1 MPIPNVFK
9 SGNTATN
16 GCIYEG
22 QFTIG
27 VDDSFG
33 YGPTSATSFWNG
45 VSPSTWS
52 IYQNKA
58 SNGPSILTAAN
69 DSAALSIL
77 QRLGATGTTL
87 PNALAWVT
95 LQSPNTL
102 AVNRDYPSIVTSGLT
117 FQVDSGYAPSYP
129 QQGSSWYD
137 LTLNNNNPS
146 SSALN
151 SGSYSSA
158 NGGIIKL
165 PTTTPSLSAT
175 TTNVSATTYTYGAF
189 VYISATTRSN
199 FGDTSTPCIIGTRQT
214 FTTSAGPSI
223 WISGTTASTCRLGF
237 NNINFTGLTNY
248 SNSWRYFVGTQDAT
262 TQRFYVNGNQVAS
275 ATSVIS
281 SGSTDRMFIG
291 GTTSTMGGPIF
302 ASIFDMTGYTFHVY
316 NRALSASEVSQ
327 NWNALK
333 GRVGL

>member
-27 VDDSFG
+27 VDDSFN

-69 DSAALSIL
+69 DSAALTIL
-77 QRLGATGTTL
+77 QRLGATGSTL

-117 FQVDSGYAPSYP
+117 FHVDSGYAPSYP
-129 QQGSSWYD
+129 QQGNSWGD
-137 LTLNNNNPS
+137 LTLNNNNVVLP
-146 SSALN
+146 A
-151 SGSYSSA
+151 GTTYSTT
-158 NGGIIKL
+158 NGGVISY
-165 PTTTPSLSAT
+165 PQFAAVTAT
-175 TTNVSATTYTYGAF
+175 SNNVSATTYSYCAF
-189 VYISATTRSN
+189 VYISGTTAGGSI
-199 FGDTSTPCIIGTRQT
+199 DTPSFIGTRRGNVI
-214 FTTSAGPSI
+214 TSGPSI
-223 WISGTTASTCRLGF
+223 WFSGSSAATGRIGF
-237 NNINFTGLTNY
+237 NNINFTGITNY
-248 SNSWRYFVGTQDAT
+248 VNSWRYFVGTQDAT
-262 TQRFYVNGNQVAS
+262 TQRFYVNGVEV
-275 ATSVIS
+275 ATSAATITTG
-281 SGSTDRMFIG
+281 SGNSILLNTSVSGPGTATAFIW
-291 GTTSTMGGPIF
+291 PL
-302 ASIFDMTGYTFHVY
+302 TGYTYQIY
-316 NRALSASEVSQ
+316 NRALSASEVLQ
-327 NWNALK
+327 NYNALK